1 MWKQLLAY
9 TLAFSMALETPATV
23 YVAEQSGL
31 TETVSEYGYELAESE
46 TPSVEQEDSVENPE
60 EEPGGGTEESDVEED
75 GALEGTEGEE
85 TDIVGDEAGEDDEN
99 ETDVPGD
106 SGEDQDEVP
115 EGSDSEETE
124 KDQDVDPG
132 ESDAETDENGDQ
144 ADDNIDADGASDA
157 LEADE
162 EANDDARTLAAVQ
175 AVAADVTTLDY
186 AEASTNGVEVYAPYS
201 NYDGSSAKWYS
212 FTAPKDGNYLF
223 YTDETEEYSDNYA
236 GTYVDL
242 YDANQDYCGDGYFY
256 NYDYLNLVSGDL
268 AEGETIYL
276 RMYNQANGGKTFT
289 LKIAEQTAPESTGNG
304 SSTVTVGDGIDIT
317 VTPTAGYKYLKVNA
331 KLSDLR
337 EQTEY
342 KYYQLSITYQN
353 VDTGNC
359 NNNPH
364 SYMGLSSPY
373 STDGSMSISVD
384 MGSSYI
390 LYYIVRDGDGK
401 LIKFFAGAE
410 PLTTGIT
417 SEGVHIH
424 DSICDE
430 HSITLNV
437 EPIANISMYCYY
449 APEDGSE
456 EEKKIEYGIY
466 QWETIT
472 INGLKSGTAYIVR
485 FCDNLGG
492 KEYARATFT
501 TSGEPV
507 DVSSVDYKA
516 ELSDDFTTLT
526 LSAEMADYT
535 GESSYADFHYRFV
548 DALEVERVGSQRAYI
563 NNNNGNINLE
573 ITLEDNK
580 AAAFLADRVYDIE
593 MWLSFP
599 NDYLTLDAKT
609 CQVKT
614 PEALYSSDDISFVI
628 RNNDTNSSPGMAF
641 EVTVKG
647 ERPQEDS
654 IIFYRPL
661 NSLQYTAV
669 KYAANMGTYG
679 DSTMKPG
686 DYEVVLFIGGVKI
699 EKTGQVRDASGLSL
713 IKVDSGK
720 NEDGA
725 YDVVRTLKAVTNGDE
740 EPSGTYYL
748 HLAYSTESMDSYS
761 VMDSYIKL
769 DEENGYQATVYSAEL
784 SNTWLQPDTDY
795 YLRWTIGNSSYS
807 NSSASNAAYAYY
819 EKIHTNPAKIT
830 AEPVESTSNRQVFKI
845 ALDSA
850 DVVNMSKYGRSVYL
864 NGYVKKSDAGEN
876 AYGFMGGCDLSPDN
890 NYCGSIWLYD
900 LEADTDYDLSLR
912 DSSGNEYQKL
922 SFTTPADS
930 RTLSEPEAIVTAS
943 SAVLKAV
950 FSGNTDYRQSY
961 VHFFYKTK
969 DAQDW
974 TKADSINVSGYTTR
988 NCSVTLTNLVRGTEY
1003 EYAAVL
1009 SEDSICVDPD
1019 AVTKDSWKVTGNFE
1033 TAPAAAP
1040 VSVTLSQT
1048 ELYLNAAYPNMEG
1061 SGWKLLKAVVTPDT
1075 AEQGFEWESS
1085 DPSVAS
1091 VSANGL
1097 VTAVGTGET
1106 DITVRSLYAKEGEEP
1121 ASAKCKVVVGN
1132 YKVGYTTG
1140 ENNDVVLVDT
1150 LPVYKGN
1157 STEEKYMLYQ
1167 IDGNNMEPLSS
1178 SQFSVDSTNPHVVT
1192 WKDGVITAGNV
1203 GSAKLVFEVS
1213 EGEKAGV
1220 CAYLPVTVS
1229 AQGKGFDI
1237 LGFSSSYTRYPAIK
1251 EDGSAQYT
1259 LAYTPGII
1267 YTAKVEISPSETYSA
1282 GTFDWKITDQDG
1294 NETAETTAIATV
1306 SNGVVTPKSAGTVY
1320 LTVKATKEDTLYYEK
1335 TRTVVLNFKAL
1346 PEQTTGTSIY
1356 ALANISSK
1364 IGDVAFPAG
1373 TAEEVALWKGW
1384 SWKYPD
1390 TPLVTNGINKDS
1402 YPFEAVYQ
1410 GEEFYPCETTV
1421 NVYIAKVTGMSVSD
1435 NHSKAVEIGSVSTDG
1450 TEADTMILT
1459 VNSVYQGTMDT
1470 SDYPS
1475 YDVEIPAIQGITI
1488 ERITPD
1494 SNHAKGI
1501 YRYKVTAE
1509 KKGSYTL
1516 KPVIQVDYKD
1526 GSGNIKT
1533 KKLAS
1538 TTYKIKAVDGAQAA
1552 SVDISLAP
1560 ETEGMSIEKINGRDG
1575 VVIDITEKKASD
1587 ITPFTLNAVVK
1598 DRNGGEL
1605 NTALTWKT
1613 TDSSVATVKASTDN
1627 SHVAT
1632 VTVKG
1637 GGHAI
1642 LTAIA
1647 KDDAG
1652 REGTL
1657 KVEIRNH
1664 KPRVNVSKV
1673 TVNTAFDYYNSY
1685 GLSLASSTSGAVEIV
1700 PVYGESIRDVAIYE
1714 KRNENEVVS
1723 TGFKAYSYGTY
1734 QWVIGPSNGSLTNG
1748 TYKCTLR
1755 VTTTSGSYDY
1765 PLTVSVTEKK
1775 ARLTAKAYNTVNLF
1789 YTSEYAGINLN
1800 ISGANSGIQSVSWG
1814 GGTGFAYYYSSSISS
1829 TQKRLYFRQDN
1840 IRLENGKLADSND
1853 AKGTLTI
1860 GLYGYKEPYTI
1871 NNVDIKWKYKKPS
1884 IVTQNASTTVVP
1896 SAGKN
1901 RNRFYLYNKT
1911 EKRSVSYSESYVSA
1925 YYYNGAVC
1933 ENEKVTLSPEGYYVY
1948 YDYNGN
1954 KSKGSEKIKLTLTSS
1969 AWRDSVEVTHTIK
1982 FATPTAYL
1990 TYPTVTVNTTQIGPA
2005 YTAVM
2010 IKNAYFYDA
2019 PLNCDDIVI
2028 EGKDPKAQDLLD
2040 RDLLEITQSET
2051 YAYQITVNQNRTR
2064 TMAHTEADIPAL
2076 SIKDGTYT
2084 YKVTPYYTDDQGKRK
2099 ALNTVTLKV
2108 KVTSKAISAKT
2119 KTSGSLDLVQQST
2132 TSHNYIRLSPV
2143 FNNIGNA
2150 YYVSDMELCGEY
2162 SEYFKLTRYEYSSLG
2177 DAYLTIADDSKLKSG
2192 QKYKLSVKYTVH
2204 MSSGDTFTVMGAAF
2218 TVKPKQTAPKVTI
2231 SNNNQV
2237 MYAAA
2242 DTVNRSY
2249 TVAIS
2254 SSWYT
2259 IESVSGSLDCNK
2271 DGTPDITVSGNT
2283 GYYYSN
2289 LTVRISDR
2297 DGVITSTNAKGK
2309 TYSIPVVLRL
2319 RGADGISKDVK
2330 TTIKVT
2336 VKR

>member
-9 TLAFSMALETPATV
+9 ALAFSMAFEAPATV
-23 YVAEQSGL
+23 YAAEQNGL
-31 TETVSEYGYELAESE
+31 TETVSEYGYESAESE
-46 TPSVEQEDSVENPE
+46 TPSVAREDSVENPAD
-60 EEPGGGTEESDVEED
+60 EPGGGSGKESDVEED

-85 TDIVGDEAGEDDEN
+85 TDIVGDEVGEDDEN
-99 ETDVPGD
+99 ETDVPDDG
-106 SGEDQDEVP
+106 SEDQDEVP
-115 EGSDSEETE
+115 EGSDSESDE
-124 KDQDVDPG
+124 KDSSEETDASDDNVSADEETVTDE
-132 ESDAETDENGDQ
+132 ESDAMETESETE
-144 ADDNIDADGASDA
+144 A
-157 LEADE
+157 EADT
-162 EANDDARTLAAVQ
+162 EALTSALAVSAGI
-175 AVAADVTTLDY
+175 TELDY
-186 AEASTNGVEVYAPYS
+186 AEASSAGVEVYAPY
-201 NYDGSSAKWYS
+201 DSSQWYS

-223 YTDETEEYSDNYA
+223 YTDEQTEYNTSDLS
-236 GTYVDL
+236 YVYL
-242 YDANQDYCGDGYFY
+242 YDDVNQNYYRYGYFWS
-256 NYDYLNLVSGDL
+256 DIFLSLVSGDMT
-268 AEGETIYL
+268 EGETIYL
-276 RMYNQANGGKTFT
+276 QMYSQAAGGKTFT
-289 LKIAEQTAPESTGNG
+289 LKVAEQTAPESTGSG
-304 SSTVTVGDGIDIT
+304 STTVTVGDGIDIT

-331 KLSDLR
+331 KLTDTGAQPNYETYDLY
-337 EQTEY
+337 TFC
-342 KYYQLSITYQN
+342 QN
-353 VDTGNC
+353 VDTGDYGYR
-359 NNNPH
+359 PYYDV
-364 SYMGLSSPY
+364 SLSRY
-373 STDGSMSISVD
+373 STDSNWFINVD
-384 MGSSYI
+384 MGSTYN
-390 LYYIVRDGDGK
+390 LYYVIRNSEGG

-417 SEGVHIH
+417 SEGVYIH
-424 DSICDE
+424 DSECDE
-430 HSITLNV
+430 HSITMDL
-437 EPIANISMYCYY
+437 EPIANSSMYCYY
-449 APEDGSE
+449 APADGSE
-456 EEKKIEYGIY
+456 EEKKFSNGIY
-466 QWETIT
+466 RWNTIT
-472 INGLKSGTAYIVR
+472 IGGLKSGTAYVLR
-485 FCDNLGG
+485 FCDNFGG

-501 TSGEPV
+501 TLGEPAA
-507 DVSSVDYKA
+507 VSSVDYKA

-535 GESSYADFHYRFV
+535 GESLYAYFHYRFV
-548 DALEVERVGSQRAYI
+548 DALGVERVGSERAYLT
-563 NNNNGNINLE
+563 NTSDDGNIHLE
-573 ITLEDNK
+573 ITLEDRK
-580 AAAFLADRVYDIE
+580 AAAFLADSEYDIE

-599 NDYLTLDAKT
+599 QDYLTLNAET
-609 CQVKT
+609 CQLET
-614 PEALYSSDDISFVI
+614 PRALYSSDDISFVI
-628 RNNDTNSSPGMAF
+628 KDNDTNSSPGMAF
-641 EVTVKG
+641 KVTVNG
-647 ERPQEDS
+647 APPQVDS
-654 IIFYRPL
+654 LIFYRPL

-669 KYAANMGTYG
+669 KYAADMGISG

-686 DYEVVLFIGGVKI
+686 DYEVALFIGGVKI
-699 EKTGQVRDASGLSL
+699 ENTWSVRDDSGLSL
-713 IKVDSGK
+713 IKVESGK

-725 YDVVRTLKAVTNGDE
+725 YDVVRTLKVVTNGDE

-761 VMDSYIKL
+761 VMDSYIEL
-769 DEENGYQATVYSAEL
+769 DEGNGYQATVYSAALSL

-830 AEPVESTSNRQVFKI
+830 VESVRSTSSTQEFMI
-845 ALDSA
+845 TLDSA
-850 DVVNMSKYGRSVYL
+850 DVVNMSAYNRYIWLYGC
-864 NGYVKKSDAGEN
+864 VKKSDADEN
-876 AYGFMGGCDLSPDN
+876 TYGSMGGCDLSKYN
-890 NYCGSIWLYD
+890 NYSGSIYLYD
-900 LEADTDYDLSLR
+900 LEAGTDYDLSLR
-912 DSSGNEYQKL
+912 DNSGNEYQKL

-950 FSGNTDYRQSY
+950 FSGNTEYKQSY

-1033 TAPAAAP
+1033 TAPATAP

-1061 SGWKLLKAVVTPDT
+1061 SGWKQLKAVVTPDT

-1121 ASAKCKVVVGN
+1121 ASAQCKVVVGN
-1132 YKVGYTTG
+1132 YKVGYTTD
-1140 ENNDVVLVDT
+1140 ENNDVVLVDI

-1203 GSAKLVFEVS
+1203 GSAKLVFAVS

-1237 LGFSSSYTRYPAIK
+1237 LGFNSSYTRYPAIK

-1282 GTFDWKITDQDG
+1282 GNFDWKITDQDG

-1421 NVYIAKVTGMSVSD
+1421 NVYIAKVTGMSASD
-1435 NHSKAVEIGSVSTDG
+1435 DHSKAVEIGSASTDG

-1470 SDYPS
+1470 SGYPS
-1475 YDVEIPAIQGITI
+1475 YDVEIPAIQGIKI
-1488 ERITPD
+1488 EQITPD

-1516 KPVIQVDYKD
+1516 KPVIQVEYKD
-1526 GSGNIKT
+1526 SAGNTKT

-1538 TTYKIKAVDGAQAA
+1538 TAYKIKAVEGAQAA
-1552 SVDISLAP
+1552 SVAISLAP
-1560 ETEGMSIEKINGRDG
+1560 ETEGMSIEKINGQDG
-1575 VVIDITEKKASD
+1575 VVIDITKKKVSD

-1637 GGHAI
+1637 EGHAI

-1673 TVNTAFDYYNSY
+1673 TMNTAFDYTNSY

-1700 PVYGESIRDVAIYE
+1700 PVYGEGIRDVAIY
-1714 KRNENEVVS
+1714 ENEVVS

-1734 QWVIGPSNGSLTNG
+1734 QWVIGPSDGSLTNG
-1748 TYKCTLR
+1748 TYKCTLL
-1755 VTTTSGSYDY
+1755 VTTTSGEYDY
-1765 PLTVSVTEKK
+1765 PLTVTVTEKK
-1775 ARLTAKAYNTVNLF
+1775 AKLTAKAYNTVNLF
-1789 YTSEYAGINLN
+1789 YTSESAEINLN
-1800 ISGANSGIQSVSWG
+1800 ISGANSGIQSVSWSD
-1814 GGTGFAYYYSSSISS
+1814 GTGFAYSYYSSISS

-1840 IRLENGKLADSND
+1840 IRLKKGRLADPND

-1860 GLYGYKEPYTI
+1860 GLSGYKEPYTI
-1871 NNVDIKWKYKKPS
+1871 NNVAIKWKYKKPT
-1884 IVTQNASTTVVP
+1884 IVTQDASTTVVP

-1911 EKRSVSYSESYVSA
+1911 EKRTVSYNESYVSA

-1933 ENEKVTLSPEGYYVY
+1933 GNENVTLSPSGYYVY

-1954 KSKGSEKIKLTLTSS
+1954 KSKGSEKIKLTLTSG
-1969 AWRDSVEVTHTIK
+1969 AWRDPVEVTHTIK

-1990 TYPTVTVNTTQIGPA
+1990 TIPTVTINTTQIGTA

-2010 IKNAYFYDA
+2010 IKNAYSNDA
-2019 PLNCDDIVI
+2019 PLNCDDIII
-2028 EGKDPKAQDLLD
+2028 EGKDPKAQKLLD
-2040 RDLLEITQSET
+2040 RDLLEITQSVT

-2064 TMAHTEADIPAL
+2064 TMAHTEADIPDL

-2084 YKVTPYYTDDQGKRK
+2084 YKVTPYYTDDQGNRK
-2099 ALNTVTLKV
+2099 ALNTVNLKV
-2108 KVTSKAISAKT
+2108 KVTSKAITAKT

-2132 TSHNYIRLSPV
+2132 TSHNYVRLSPV

-2150 YYVSDMELCGEY
+2150 YYVSNMELCGEY

-2177 DAYLTIADDSKLKSG
+2177 DAYLTIANDSKLKSG
-2192 QKYKLSVKYTVH
+2192 QKYKLSVKYTVQ

-2218 TVKPKQTAPKVTI
+2218 TVKPKQTAPKVTV

-2249 TVAIS
+2249 TVTIS

-2271 DGTPDITVSGNT
+2271 DGIPDITVSGTT
-2283 GYYYSN
+2283 GSRYSN
-2289 LTVRISDR
+2289 LTVRITDR

-2330 TTIKVT
+2330 TSIKVT